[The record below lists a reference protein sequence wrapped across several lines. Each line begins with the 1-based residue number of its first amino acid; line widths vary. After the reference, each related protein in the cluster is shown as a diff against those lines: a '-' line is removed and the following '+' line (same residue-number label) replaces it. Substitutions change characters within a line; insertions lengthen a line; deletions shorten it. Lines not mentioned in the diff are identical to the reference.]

1 MPNTC
6 KGNYPSSRR
15 WSHKE
20 MEIWD
25 QRCERCLEQAL
36 GDSELVANGVAPKW
50 RGFLICGKN
59 VAKQKGRKLRYKG
72 LIVVVLGIGSLE
84 VEFVV
89 WLLQESKI

>member
-1 MPNTC
+1 
-6 KGNYPSSRR
+6 
-15 WSHKE
+15 
-20 MEIWD
+20 MEISD

-72 LIVVVLGIGSLE
+72 LIVVVSDINYLE
-84 VEFVV
+84 VEPVTKV
-89 WLLQESKI
+89 LQEVTI